1 MFEYYVTHGSRDHFT
16 EEMDGSSADGL
27 KPLSVSSESTSSA
40 SMVLKDGEKLW
51 QLCMGRW
58 GVIVI

>member
-16 EEMDGSSADGL
+16 EEMDGRSADGL